1 MRISYCPG
9 CLKEGQPTY
18 CKKCLQLVFGG
29 RKVNPVLPFSRP
41 EYNLRMSQ
49 TSRISISGMQ
59 TKHTLKLVGDSLELT
74 TEGGTYILKPV
85 PYGPFRHMEEAPA
98 NEHFSMQL
106 ARQVFGLLTA
116 ENVVMR
122 FQDGSYA
129 YLTKRFDLL
138 PDGTKLLQ
146 EDMAQVAQKTEEKDG
161 KDYKYQYS
169 YEAIAEH
176 LKRHL
181 STYRVEVENFFRV
194 ILFNY
199 LIHNGDAHLKNFSVL
214 RNITYGGYNLT
225 PAYDL
230 LNTRIHSP
238 MEPDTA
244 LHLFKAD
251 YVTESYNERG
261 HYTKDDFYEFGLRI
275 GMAEKRVSRFLEE
288 MASKENEIN
297 ELIRRSFLSDKVKN
311 MYMGQVRE
319 RIERLRYSYQ
329 ENRPTIL

>member
-1 MRISYCPG
+1 MRTSYCPG
-9 CLKEGQPTY
+9 CLKEGQPVY
-18 CKKCLQLVFGG
+18 CRKCLQSVFGG

-49 TSRISISGMQ
+49 ASRISISGVQ
-59 TKHTLKLVGDSLELT
+59 TKHTLKLVGDALELT
-74 TEGGTYILKPV
+74 DEGGAFILKPV
-85 PYGPFRHMEEAPA
+85 PYGPFKNLEEAPA

-106 ARQVFGLLTA
+106 ARQVFGLPTA
-116 ENVVMR
+116 DNAVMR

-169 YEAIAEH
+169 YQGVA
-176 LKRHL
+176 
-181 STYRVEVENFFRV
+181 
-194 ILFNY
+194 
-199 LIHNGDAHLKNFSVL
+199 GHLKNFSVL
-214 RNITYGGYNLT
+214 RNNTYGGYNLT

-244 LHLFKAD
+244 LNLFEGD
-251 YVTESYNERG
+251 YLTDSYATRG
-261 HYTKDDFYEFGLRI
+261 YYAWDDFYEFGLLI
-275 GMAEKRVSRFLEE
+275 GMAEKRVLRFLEE
-288 MASKENEIN
+288 AIAREEAVGEM
-297 ELIRRSFLSDKVKN
+297 IRRSFLSEKIKN
-311 MYMGQVRE
+311 VYLGQVRE
-319 RIERLRYSYQ
+319 RIHRLGYRHRK
-329 ENRPTIL
+329 NHHI

>member
-1 MRISYCPG
+1 MRTSYCPA
-9 CLKEGQPTY
+9 CLKEGPPVY
-18 CKKCLQLVFGG
+18 CRKCLQSVFGG

-49 TSRISISGMQ
+49 ASRISISGVQ
-59 TKHTLKLVGDSLELT
+59 TKHTLKLVGDALELT
-74 TEGGTYILKPV
+74 DEGGTFILKPV
-85 PYGPFRHMEEAPA
+85 PYGPFQNLEEAPA

-106 ARQVFGLLTA
+106 ARQVFGLPTA
-116 ENVVMR
+116 DNAMMR

-169 YEAIAEH
+169 YQGVAGH
-176 LKRHL
+176 LKTHL
-181 STYRVEVENFFRV
+181 STYKVEVENFFKIV
-194 ILFNY
+194 LFNY

-214 RNITYGGYNLT
+214 RNNTYGGYNLT

-244 LHLFKAD
+244 LNLFEGD
-251 YVTESYNERG
+251 YVTDSYAARG
-261 HYTKDDFYEFGLRI
+261 YYAWDDFHEFGLLI
-275 GMAEKRVSRFLEE
+275 EMAEKRVLRFLEE
-288 MASKENEIN
+288 TIAREEAVGEM
-297 ELIRRSFLSDKVKN
+297 IRRSFLSEKTKN
-311 MYMGQVRE
+311 VYLGQVRE
-319 RIERLRYSYQ
+319 RIQRLGYRHRK
-329 ENRPTIL
+329 NH